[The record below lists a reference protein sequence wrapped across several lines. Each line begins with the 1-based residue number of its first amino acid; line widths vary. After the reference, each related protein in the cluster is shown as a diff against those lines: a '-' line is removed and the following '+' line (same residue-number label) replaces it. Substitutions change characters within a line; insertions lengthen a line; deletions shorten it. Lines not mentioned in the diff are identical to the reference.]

1 MTSEYERLD
10 TFFGAVKYF
19 YSSTSMFQCARRS
32 RHLIIFSDL
41 FLLMLLRFLTLSVIF
56 IPLSTYSVTKP
67 KHINLGIG
75 YYTVQIYDET
85 YSYDSD
91 RLNGVSLSA
100 TYMFSDKVAL
110 RGTVYSL
117 EQGDFDN
124 TNADGWEALA
134 YYGRGMATPGGKWY
148 VGGGYFSEQW
158 NDAAGSNTFNGLQ
171 LGGGFGYN
179 WEQLAFDMLLHLR
192 DTSDYDNYFG
202 APGAEIN
209 TAGVLSIMLSA
220 RF

>member
-1 MTSEYERLD
+1 
-10 TFFGAVKYF
+10 
-19 YSSTSMFQCARRS
+19 
-32 RHLIIFSDL
+32 
-41 FLLMLLRFLTLSVIF
+41 MLLRFLTFPVIL
-56 IPLSTYSVTKP
+56 IPLIAYSETEP

-75 YYTVQIYDET
+75 YYTVHIYDEI

-100 TYMFSDKVAL
+100 TYMLSDIVAL
-110 RGTVYSL
+110 RGTLYSL
-117 EQGDFDN
+117 ERGNFDN
-124 TNADGWEALA
+124 TNADGWEVLA
-134 YYGRGMATPGGKWY
+134 YYGRGMTTQGGKWY
-148 VGGGYFSEQW
+148 LGGGYFSEQW
-158 NDAAGSNTFNGLQ
+158 NDATGSSTFNGLQ

-179 WEQLAFDMLLHLR
+179 WEHLAFDMLLHLR
-192 DTSDYDNYFG
+192 DTSDYDNHLG

>member
-1 MTSEYERLD
+1 M
-10 TFFGAVKYF
+10 
-19 YSSTSMFQCARRS
+19 
-32 RHLIIFSDL
+32 
-41 FLLMLLRFLTLSVIF
+41 LMLLRFLTFPVIL
-56 IPLSTYSVTKP
+56 IPLIAYSETEP

-75 YYTVQIYDET
+75 YYTVHIYDEI

-100 TYMFSDKVAL
+100 TYMLSDIVAL
-110 RGTVYSL
+110 RGTLYSL
-117 EQGDFDN
+117 ERGNFDN
-124 TNADGWEALA
+124 TNADGWEVLA
-134 YYGRGMATPGGKWY
+134 YYGRGMTTQGGKWY
-148 VGGGYFSEQW
+148 LGGGYFSEQW
-158 NDAAGSNTFNGLQ
+158 NDATGSSTFNGLQ

-179 WEQLAFDMLLHLR
+179 WEHLAFDMLLHLR
-192 DTSDYDNYFG
+192 DTSDYDNHLG